1 METFGIKKVSFIYTD
16 TCFQG
21 YLLITDCLF
30 RFLTSSHTHTI
41 WGSAF
46 KKALTA
52 LKSNTES
59 HHEQLFSALEL
70 IRFGYLNGN
79 NLSRSYYTPPNV
91 TSGETNFKFYS
102 MSLIRFYFLLITL

>member
-1 METFGIKKVSFIYTD
+1 METFRTKKVSFIYRRIA
-16 TCFQG
+16 FPRLFIEQG
-21 YLLITDCLF
+21 CLI
-30 RFLTSSHTHTI
+30 RFLNPSHTHTV
-41 WGSAF
+41 WGNVF
-46 KKALTA
+46 KKALTT

-91 TSGETNFKFYS
+91 ASGKKF
-102 MSLIRFYFLLITL
+102 F